1 MARDGCV
8 EVCGDDK
15 ATRAPNTE
23 GLISPGAASGL
34 FVLRSV
40 AGGGPREVSELGN
53 DPLCTGG
60 PTEDER
66 EKANGLSQG
75 DQ

>member
-1 MARDGCV
+1 MGWRHRGC
-8 EVCGDDK
+8 GP
-15 ATRAPNTE
+15 TTE
-23 GLISPGAASGL
+23 RLIGPGAASGL

-40 AGGGPREVSELGN
+40 AGRGPREVSELGN
-53 DPLCTGG
+53 DPVCAGG